1 VVPVP
6 LLPRVAPAF
15 DRTTQS
21 RGASYA
27 RGGHVLGLKVVG
39 RTAEARVLG
48 TRPAPY
54 LVTVAC
60 PVSAPDRLRTSCSC
74 PMGADRRPCKHVYA
88 VVARLDA
95 QRADLGAT
103 GRVLRI
109 EIQDPRAAQQS
120 LGLRDGPANRTT
132 HGAIL
137 DDEVGGGGPQGDGLD
152 EEDAVY
158 DVDDDNELDDDELD
172 DDEFDD
178 GFDRGRVASRSLAI
192 RPKVAARRAVVPH
205 RPGGAELD
213 WRRRLDWLP
222 HAPAVAAVLGAASEI
237 EIIVAP
243 ALWIDERG
251 KPCALAPELTV
262 VVHRRTR
269 KRDGTLGPRGML
281 ALGDGDV
288 TGVSAEDRS
297 LIELL
302 LGCTPSF
309 QQPRRTH
316 PFQAWDTDED
326 DQRRFLTGATIHPS
340 AATRVLPALC
350 ASGRLG
356 WFDPPSDGS
365 LPALGEPQLRPL
377 RWDGD
382 APFVARLR
390 AEPAGRR
397 IALRLE
403 LARDGEIVA
412 AERIAAFASAGW
424 LISDDRLIC
433 VDGCDDLGRWM
444 AAAGRSPLRL
454 PARELGALLEK
465 MGGAPRAPRL
475 VLDALGWTVTPG
487 SPVPRLY
494 VEPIPGTT
502 RLGGRV
508 VFRYGDAEA
517 VAAGGAL
524 AVDARA
530 RRVFLREL
538 AAEAAARAQLMTA
551 DIGWIAQPTGADHEF
566 AIEVVRFLERASA
579 MQDLGWEL
587 WVRGR
592 RLRRGGRMKVQ
603 VESGI
608 DWFDVSV
615 AVDVEGVGADLPE
628 LLQALRDGQPF
639 VPLTDGTMGIVLP
652 DWLARHARLAALG
665 TLSRGAVRVPRAAA
679 PLLDAMLTTLPDVEI
694 DAVFRRLR
702 ARLAAASAI
711 RSCREP
717 RSFRGEL
724 RPYQREALGWFR
736 FLDDV
741 GLGGCLADDMGLG
754 KTVQVLA
761 ALAAN
766 RRSGRPSLVVAP
778 KTVVFNWLDEARR
791 FAPRLRV
798 VDYTGPARAARRA
811 AATGADLVVT
821 SYPVLRLDADELT
834 TWDLECVVLDEAQAI
849 KNPETRVT
857 LAARGLRA
865 RRRLAL
871 TGTPVEN
878 HLGDLAS
885 ILEFLNPG
893 LTDASDAL
901 RALLATR
908 PGDAADLSPLARAL
922 RPFLLRR
929 TKDQVLPDLPA
940 RTEQVLR
947 CQLGA
952 DQRRQ
957 YDELLAHYRA
967 ALLPQVEREGMARS
981 TMHVLE
987 ALLRLRQ
994 AACHPGLIDPRRA
1007 RAASAKLDALLEHV
1021 AEATESGHK
1030 ALIFSQFTS
1039 FLALVRARL
1048 DAASIPY
1055 EYLDGQTRDRKQCV
1069 ARFHDDPACKLFLI
1083 SLKAGGTGLNLTAA
1097 DYVYLLDPWWNPAVE
1112 AQAIDRTHRPGQIR
1126 PVFAYRLIA
1135 ENTVEDK
1142 ILELQAQKRQLAEG
1156 IFADDGGGLAKLSIA
1171 DLDLLF
1177 S

>member
-1 VVPVP
+1 SELEIVV
-6 LLPRVAPAF
+6 
-15 DRTTQS
+15 
-21 RGASYA
+21 
-27 RGGHVLGLKVVG
+27 
-39 RTAEARVLG
+39 AEA
-48 TRPAPY
+48 
-54 LVTVAC
+54 
-60 PVSAPDRLRTSCSC
+60 
-74 PMGADRRPCKHVYA
+74 
-88 VVARLDA
+88 
-95 QRADLGAT
+95 Q
-103 GRVLRI
+103 
-109 EIQDPRAAQQS
+109 
-120 LGLRDGPANRTT
+120 
-132 HGAIL
+132 
-137 DDEVGGGGPQGDGLD
+137 
-152 EEDAVY
+152 
-158 DVDDDNELDDDELD
+158 
-172 DDEFDD
+172 
-178 GFDRGRVASRSLAI
+178 
-192 RPKVAARRAVVPH
+192 
-205 RPGGAELD
+205 
-213 WRRRLDWLP
+213 
-222 HAPAVAAVLGAASEI
+222 
-237 EIIVAP
+237 
-243 ALWIDERG
+243 WIDERG
-251 KPCALAPELTV
+251 EPCPLTTELTV
-262 VVHRRTR
+262 SVHRRSR
-269 KRDGTLGPRGML
+269 RRDGTLGPRAML
-281 ALGDGDV
+281 ELGDGRA
-288 TGVSAEDRS
+288 GQVSAEDRR
-297 LIELL
+297 LIDLL

-309 QQPRRTH
+309 YQPRRPYSSH
-316 PFQAWDTDED
+316 AWPRPDED
-326 DQRRFLTGATIHPS
+326 DRRRYLTGATIHPT
-340 AATRVLPALC
+340 AAARVLPALC

-356 WFDPPSDGS
+356 WLGDPTDR
-365 LPALGEPQLRPL
+365 EPPRPGAPELRPL

-382 APFVARLR
+382 APFVVQLR
-390 AEPAGRR
+390 AEPAGRG

-403 LARDGEIVA
+403 LERDSEIVPA
-412 AERIAAFASAGW
+412 DRIAAFASAGW
-424 LISDDRLIC
+424 LIVDDRL
-433 VDGCDDLGRWM
+433 VRVEGCDDLGRWM
-444 AAAGRSPLRL
+444 AAAGRPALRL
-454 PARELGALLEK
+454 PARELAVVIEK
-465 MGGAPRAPRL
+465 IGHAPRAPRL
-475 VLDALGWTVTPG
+475 VLDALGWTAAPG
-487 SPVPRLY
+487 TPVPRLY
-494 VEPIPGTT
+494 VEPIPKTT
-502 RLGGRV
+502 RLGARV
-508 VFRYGDAEA
+508 AFRYGQAEA
-517 VAAGGAL
+517 VGAGGAL
-524 AVDARA
+524 VIDARA
-530 RRVFLREL
+530 RRVFVREL
-538 AAEAAARAQLMTA
+538 AAEAAARAKLLTA
-551 DIGWIAQPTGADHEF
+551 ELGWIAQPPGADHELT
-566 AIEVVRFLERASA
+566 IEIARFLERVSA

-592 RLRRGGRMKVQ
+592 RLRRGGRLKVD
-603 VESGI
+603 VETGI

-615 AVDVEGVGADLPE
+615 AVDVDGVGADLPE

-639 VPLTDGTMGIVLP
+639 VPLTDGTIGIVLP
-652 DWLARHARLAALG
+652 EWLAGHARVAALG
-665 TLSRGAVRVPRAAA
+665 TLSHGAVRVPRAAA
-679 PLLDAMLTTLPDVEI
+679 PLLDAMLATLPGVEVEI
-694 DAVFRRLR
+694 DAAFRRLR
-702 ARLAAASAI
+702 ARLAAATAI
-711 RSCREP
+711 RPCREP

-761 ALAAN
+761 SLAAIAATG
-766 RRSGRPSLVVAP
+766 RPGRSGRPSLVVAP
-778 KTVVFNWLDEARR
+778 KTVVFNWLDEACR

-798 VDYTGPARAARRA
+798 VDYTGPGRAARRSA
-811 AATGADLVVT
+811 AAGADLVVT
-821 SYPVLRLDADELT
+821 SYPILRLDADELA
-834 TWDLECVVLDEAQAI
+834 TWDLEWVVLDEAQAI
-849 KNPETRVT
+849 KNPEARTT

-901 RALLATR
+901 RALLSTR

-929 TKDQVLPDLPA
+929 TKEQVLPDLPA

-967 ALLPQVEREGMARS
+967 ALLPQVAREGMARS

-994 AACHPGLIDPRRA
+994 AACHPGLVDPRRGK
-1007 RAASAKLDALLEHV
+1007 AASGKLDALLEHV

-1048 DAASIPY
+1048 DAAGIPY

-1112 AQAIDRTHRPGQIR
+1112 AQAIDRTHRPGQSR

-1142 ILELQAQKRQLAEG
+1142 ILELQARKRQLADG

-1171 DLDLLF
+1171 DLELLF